1 MSEPRPSSAAMAP
14 RPTPAAS
21 LDELASSV
29 LEIAG
34 PPVDAWAVAATLE
47 SQGMRDLDA
56 VERYGAADVFALAED
71 VFLRCRA
78 LEAVAPPPAPAQEPW
93 QPRARRFAKH
103 FARGAFFFVPLG
115 LQIVALVI
123 FGYSQ
128 WAWVH
133 FSLAQ
138 ASTIALSTGASFVVT
153 GGFIQALG
161 YLGPLFSEPGKHLL
175 TERLTW
181 AWLGVSLAASFGFG
195 ALLVGVNALTGS
207 YPSHLVGVGV
217 VYYALLCGLWLG
229 NGILYMLRAYL
240 AMFLSIAIGLAVV
253 IGLRE
258 GAGTGIYA
266 AQWSGLG
273 VSVAVALTWAGVLLR
288 RRARETA
295 GDLLLAQ
302 FPPRR
307 KLLRLAMPFFC
318 FGLLYFALV
327 LGDRFVGWSA
337 GDHPLPIWFEVRY
350 ELGLDWALI
359 AVVAGIAFL
368 EHTVEAF
375 SARLTPIQERFRGT
389 EITAHNRDFVRF
401 YGRQLFWT
409 VTLAV
414 AGVAVAYA
422 AALGLASAGSIG
434 KLGDIEEF
442 VHGPVTPEVFAWGS
456 LGYVLLACGLL
467 NATVLFSLARPWT
480 LVGAIGAALCSDLAV
495 GIVLSR
501 SGPYWHSVI
510 GLAVGG
516 AVFAALTTIA
526 ALRTL
531 RRTDYRYFSAY

>member
-1 MSEPRPSSAAMAP
+1 MSESPNSGALATRAAPAP
-14 RPTPAAS
+14 S

-34 PPVDAWAVAATLE
+34 APVDAWAVAATLE
-47 SQGMRDLDA
+47 SRGMRDLDA
-56 VERYGAADVFALAED
+56 VERYGRADVFDLAEE
-71 VFLRCRA
+71 VLRRCRA
-78 LEAVAPPPAPAQEPW
+78 QQAPAR
-93 QPRARRFAKH
+93 PRAPEPDPWRPRAARFTKH
-103 FARGAFFFVPLG
+103 FARGAFFFVPLA
-115 LQIVALVI
+115 LQIVALIV

-138 ASTIALSTGASFVVT
+138 ASTIALATGASFVAT

-161 YLGPLFSEPGKHLL
+161 YLGPLFSESGKHML
-175 TERLTW
+175 TERLAW
-181 AWLGVSLAASFGFG
+181 AWLGVSLAASFAFG
-195 ALLVGVNALTGS
+195 GLLVGVNALTDS
-207 YPSHLVGVGV
+207 YPGHLVGVGI
-217 VYYALLCGLWLG
+217 VYYALLAGLWLS

-258 GAGTGIYA
+258 AAGTGIYA
-266 AQWSGLG
+266 AQWTGLG
-273 VSVAVALTWAGVLLR
+273 VTVAIALGWAGLVLR
-288 RRARETA
+288 RRARDTA
-295 GDLLLAQ
+295 GDLRLAR

-307 KLLRLAMPFFC
+307 KLLRLAAPYFC
-318 FGLLYFALV
+318 FGILYFAFV

-337 GDHPLPIWFEVRY
+337 GDHPLPVWFEVRY

-375 SARLTPIQERFRGT
+375 SARLGRVQERFRGT
-389 EITAHNRDFVRF
+389 EIAAHNRDFVRF
-401 YGRQLFWT
+401 YGRQLAWT
-409 VTLAV
+409 LTLAV
-414 AGVAVAYA
+414 VGVGVAYA
-422 AALGLASAGSIG
+422 IALGLADLGSIG

-456 LGYVLLACGLL
+456 LGYVLLAWGLL
-467 NATVLFSLARPWT
+467 NATILFSLARPWT
-480 LVGAIGAALCSDLAV
+480 LVAAIGVALAIDLAV
-495 GIVLSR
+495 GILLSR

-526 ALRTL
+526 AVRTL
-531 RRTDYRYFSAY
+531 RRTDFRFFSAY

>member
-1 MSEPRPSSAAMAP
+1 MSEARPSSPALAP

-21 LDELASSV
+21 LDELATSV

-47 SQGMRDLDA
+47 SRGMRDVDA
-56 VERYGAADVFALAED
+56 VERYGCADVFDLAQE
-71 VFLRCRA
+71 VLLRCRERQA
-78 LEAVAPPPAPAQEPW
+78 PAPAAAPPDPW
-93 QPRARRFAKH
+93 QPRARRFARH

-115 LQIVALVI
+115 LQMVTLVI

-138 ASTIALSTGASFVVT
+138 ASTIALATGASFVVT
-153 GGFIQALG
+153 GGFIQSLG
-161 YLGPLFSEPGKHLL
+161 YLGPLFSESGKHML

-181 AWLGVSLAASFGFG
+181 TWFSVSLAVAFAFGG
-195 ALLVGVNALTGS
+195 LLVAVNALTGS
-207 YPSHLVGVGV
+207 YPGHLVGIGAA
-217 VYYALLCGLWLG
+217 YYALLVGLWLG
-229 NGILYMLRAYL
+229 NGILYMLRAYR
-240 AMFLSIAIGLAVV
+240 AMFVSIAVGLAVV
-253 IGLRE
+253 VGLRE
-258 GAGTGIYA
+258 VAGTGIYA

-273 VSVAVALTWAGVLLR
+273 VTVAIALAWAALVLR
-288 RRARETA
+288 RRARDTA
-295 GDLLLAQ
+295 GDLRLAR

-307 KLLRLAMPFFC
+307 KLLRAAAPYFC

-350 ELGLDWALI
+350 EIGLDWALI

-375 SARLTPIQERFRGT
+375 SARLAPIQERFRGD
-389 EITAHNRDFVRF
+389 EIAAHNRDFVRF
-401 YGRQLFWT
+401 YGRQLAWT
-409 VTLAV
+409 LSLGV
-414 AGVAVAYA
+414 AGVGLAYGV
-422 AALGLASAGSIG
+422 ALGLADLGQIG
-434 KLGDIEEF
+434 KLGSVEDF

-456 LGYVLLACGLL
+456 LGYVLVAWGLL
-467 NATVLFSLARPWT
+467 NSTVLFSLARPWM
-480 LVGAIGAALCSDLAV
+480 VAAAIGTALAADLAV
-495 GIVLSR
+495 GIALSR

-526 ALRTL
+526 AVRTL
-531 RRTDYRYFSAY
+531 RRTDYHFFSAY